1 MPLYFLLA
9 AALVAVDQ
17 VVKYLVRAGIPLH
30 TAVDFLPGLDLTY
43 VQNTGAAF
51 SLFSQHTWLLTLLSG
66 VVSVVLV
73 ICLGKRVLP
82 HWSGMLALALLL
94 GGAVGNF
101 IDRLLFGFVTDMFAT
116 TFVNFAVFN
125 VADVGVVL
133 GGVLLCLHLIV
144 FSAGRER
151 RNRTRRRPHE
161 RHPVCGD
168 RRPAGGPVPGGPPG
182 RAHPLRG
189 PKTPGGGPCPLPG
202 PAPEK
207 E

>member
-1 MPLYFLLA
+1 MIFFVI
-9 AALVAVDQ
+9 AALLVILDQATKFYIRATMAVGATK
-17 VVKYLVRAGIPLH
+17 VLIPNWL
-30 TAVDFLPGLDLTY
+30 GLNY

-144 FSAGRER
+144 FFGREGKKE
-151 RNRTRRRPHE
+151 PDKE
-161 RHPVCGD
+161 E
-168 RRPAGGPVPGGPPG
+168 
-182 RAHPLRG
+182 
-189 PKTPGGGPCPLPG
+189 TP
-202 PAPEK
+202 
-207 E
+207 